1 MKVRVSTII
10 KGIIVLLLVMQLS
23 YTKLLGGLL
32 PIFSTSYISN
42 QLGMF
47 LLILIIISVVLS
59 VTYYDGLKNG
69 ILILDIVL
77 IILIV
82 CNAIIV
88 TMGKYHCGLIKAVG
102 YALNYLYVL
111 LAIPIFRMLTM
122 KKWKMDDYLKLLVI
136 LCAGSYVIRGTISLY
151 FVATGMNICPAI
163 ALEGAAENWMRNG
176 ILRINPPFVSLLYL
190 PAAFWLLSKSS
201 KFIQKV
207 GYILLIV
214 LGVGYMTVITQARS
228 MMIYQFL
235 C

>member
-59 VTYYDGLKNG
+59 VTYYDGLKNWNPYFRYC
-69 ILILDIVL
+69 LDNFW
-77 IILIV
+77 IV

-88 TMGKYHCGLIKAVG
+88 TMGKLPLRIDKAVG

-111 LAIPIFRMLTM
+111 LAIPI
-122 KKWKMDDYLKLLVI
+122 
-136 LCAGSYVIRGTISLY
+136 
-151 FVATGMNICPAI
+151 
-163 ALEGAAENWMRNG
+163 LEC
-176 ILRINPPFVSLLYL
+176 S
-190 PAAFWLLSKSS
+190 
-201 KFIQKV
+201 Q
-207 GYILLIV
+207 
-214 LGVGYMTVITQARS
+214 
-228 MMIYQFL
+228 
-235 C
+235 